1 MSSSKGK
8 SLIFILLQ
16 IGVCVFIL
24 QLKRAYCP
32 SNEMRKSETCLLP
45 FKKKKRKKEKK
56 KKKKKENSV
65 VFTPKQ
71 DLYWLHY

>member
-1 MSSSKGK
+1 MLTSKGK

-32 SNEMRKSETCLLP
+32 SNEMRNSETCLCLSKK
-45 FKKKKRKKEKK
+45 KKKKRKKKEKEK
-56 KKKKKENSV
+56 RKLSG
-65 VFTPKQ
+65 FYT
-71 DLYWLHY
+71 